1 MPGELSEVTKQK
13 FEQGNKFIVAEFGK
27 YVTEKKFLRS
37 SILNSLVELNLVHS
51 GSSSQFLREMGD
63 TATFAVHRC
72 RFVDF
77 TPSAITAI
85 TFPPLRLPSV
95 KGKSPE
101 VRNQPLKFGT
111 FAVGRA
117 NGNIELCKWTGGDR
131 HTQAPQAWVVQKV
144 CVLVQILVGY
154 GL

>member
-1 MPGELSEVTKQK
+1 VSLANKSSSEGKLVFAEL
-13 FEQGNKFIVAEFGK
+13 GK
-27 YVTEKKFLRS
+27 YVTEKKKFLRS
-37 SILNSLVELNLVHS
+37 STGSVLWLDLS
-51 GSSSQFLREMGD
+51 GSSSQFLRGEMGD

-85 TFPPLRLPSV
+85 TFPPLRLPSA

-101 VRNQPLKFGT
+101 VRNQPLKFGI

-117 NGNIELCKWTGGDR
+117 NGNIELCEWTGGDR
-131 HTQAPQAWVVQKV
+131 QPQAPQAWVVHKV
-144 CVLVQILVGY
+144 CVLVQILASR